1 MEIAHRTVDLGE
13 VRLHCAEMGRG
24 PLVLLLHGFPECWV
38 SWRNQLPALAGA
50 GFRAVAPDLRGYGR
64 SDKPRG
70 LDAYRVEVLAR
81 DVARLVEALGA
92 ERARVVGH
100 DWGGAVAWFF
110 AMWHPERLERLSIL
124 NAPHPARYSRAMKRP
139 RQFLR
144 SSYILFF
151 QLPWLPEAAL
161 RAGGFAL
168 LRRLFRRD
176 PARPGAYSEEDIEE
190 IVDCARRPDALRGML
205 AWYRAMMRR
214 PTHTRWQRIDRPV
227 QVIWGEK
234 DRYLGRE
241 IAQPSRE
248 WVPDL
253 RFTAIPE
260 ASHWV
265 QADAPEKVNELLL
278 DFLRA

>member
-1 MEIAHRTVDLGE
+1 MEVLHRTVDIGE
-13 VRLHCAEMGRG
+13 VRLHCAEMGQG

-38 SWRNQLPALAGA
+38 SWRNQMPALAAA

-190 IVDCARRPDALRGML
+190 IVDCAR
-205 AWYRAMMRR
+205 
-214 PTHTRWQRIDRPV
+214 
-227 QVIWGEK
+227 
-234 DRYLGRE
+234 
-241 IAQPSRE
+241 
-248 WVPDL
+248 
-253 RFTAIPE
+253 
-260 ASHWV
+260 
-265 QADAPEKVNELLL
+265 
-278 DFLRA
+278 